1 MSATKGNFLLKTGIV
16 LLLAAVVAAAVL
28 LGLRETALVAEVK
41 RGPAVHAVSG
51 SVEVHADHG
60 LTPIKADVGG
70 RVVWVSESLDPGKS
84 FMKGEPLVRLDSRE
98 LQRKID
104 DARRRH
110 KAAVERRAIVRENS
124 PELQVAKKYLGDLER
139 LQSRG
144 EVADEDVNRQRRAVA
159 DIEVRLR
166 LADFDEAREAEAF
179 ESAMAASEEL
189 LEKMTIRAPA
199 DGSTQSVFVTEGSLM
214 DGGATVATYYH
225 NERVVMAKIGEES
238 FGELRLGQAAR
249 VRLLIHG
256 SQEFDA
262 TVSKILPFG
271 EEQTQRYTVWLD
283 VNIPDEKLIPNSTGE
298 VTITVGERADQPL
311 VPRRA
316 VINNEHVWVVR
327 NGRVE
332 KRPVE
337 IGFQGLNLSEVR
349 RGLSPGELVIVENL
363 ERFRDGQR
371 VIVTRAD

>member
-1 MSATKGNFLLKTGIV
+1 MSATKGNVPVTLGIV
-16 LLLAAVVAAAVL
+16 LVMAAAVAAVL
-28 LGLRETALVAEVK
+28 WIALRETATVAEVR
-41 RGPAVHAVSG
+41 RGTAVHAVSG

-60 LTPIKADVGG
+60 LTPIRTEVGG
-70 RVVWVSESLDPGKS
+70 RVVWVSEALDPGRS
-84 FMKGEPLVRLDSRE
+84 FRKGDPLVRLDSRE
-98 LQRKID
+98 LQRNIE

-110 KAAVERRAIVRENS
+110 KAAIERRAMVRENS
-124 PELQVAKKYLGDLER
+124 PELQVAQKHLEDLER
-139 LQSRG
+139 LQRRG

-159 DIEVRLR
+159 DIEMRLR

-179 ESAMAASEEL
+179 EIAMAASTEL

-199 DGSTQSVFVTEGSLM
+199 DGSTQGVFVTEGGLL
-214 DGGATVATYYH
+214 DGGATVATFYH
-225 NERVVMAKIGEES
+225 NERVVLAKIGEES
-238 FGELRLGQAAR
+238 FGELRLGQPAR
-249 VRLLIHG
+249 VRLLVHG
-256 SQEFDA
+256 QQEFDA

-271 EEQTQRYTVWLD
+271 DEQTQRYTVWLA
-283 VNIPDEKLIPNSTGE
+283 VNVPSEKLIPNSTGE

-316 VINNEHVWVVR
+316 VINNEHVLVVK

-332 KRPVE
+332 RRSIE

-349 RGLSPGELVIVENL
+349 NGLSPGELVIVENL

-371 VIVTRAD
+371 VAVEVAD